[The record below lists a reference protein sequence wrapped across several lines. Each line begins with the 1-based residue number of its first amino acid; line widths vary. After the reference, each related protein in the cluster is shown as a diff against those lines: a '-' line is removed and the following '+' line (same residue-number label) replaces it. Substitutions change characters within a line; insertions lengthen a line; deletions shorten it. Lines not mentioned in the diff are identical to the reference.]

1 MNYSHQLQDDVLNS
15 YKRTS
20 SYATDA
26 IAHYDHFMKHMLPF
40 IVREYSKIEVPS
52 LDGKEK
58 QLVHLTN
65 VVVKKPSMD
74 ESDVTMRGVK
84 TGAFVPLTPMQARNR
99 GLTYSAHVF
108 VDIRHEEFSLNSE
121 GKWIP
126 KSEPN
131 IYREMPLFDMPV
143 MLRSEFCYLSVDASE
158 ECWMDL
164 GGYFIVRGNAKVL
177 QPQKVQRNN
186 MHLVK
191 GSKGVSV
198 DMDCRSRRDDE
209 KFRSTSTLYMH
220 LSGSP
225 PLMTVDIPFLKSS
238 LPVVAIF
245 RLLGVHSISEI
256 ESLLWDNNDD
266 VDGAGKRLFAYNYT
280 HPLMTAP
287 IEDILDLAGSVL
299 TIPEGGTEK
308 LRKQVI
314 QQVAGELLPH
324 MGFDDSQTTR
334 IKKLAYIS
342 IIVRRM
348 LDVFIGRA
356 EPDDRDFE
364 GHKSVQMSAGVLS
377 VMFRQQFAAMMKLLR
392 NRIYDRYKKGKH
404 LDISALLSDTLSRDV
419 LKAFS
424 EGEVT
429 VQKDASNAGTSV
441 IQIAQQVNPL
451 GIQTH
456 IQRVSTALPRD
467 GKYKQ
472 LRGVDPTQLFVFCP
486 TETPEGHGCGLL
498 QNLATFARVRVGT
511 PLKFV
516 EDAVLSLKST
526 KKMRKGYDLIRPFT
540 SMADVTK
547 KSTFVFVNSDPIG
560 LTDDAGEFVNAAR
573 KGRRSRQ
580 LPFDC
585 SIVCAAHGICISTDM
600 GVVTFPLLHLEAMHN
615 FSEAIEAS
623 KSGSEELWTAMC
635 RLNMIEYIDAYE
647 LLEYRVAFTPEEVQ
661 RSIERNDP
669 FKFTHMAVHP
679 SGFLG
684 SSASSVPWPDHDQ
697 APRVAYQAG
706 MVKQAISTPASNL
719 RDRMDLGYG
728 YELWYPQAPMADTAI
743 SRATG
748 MNDWPTGENLIIAI
762 APFGGW
768 SQEDS
773 IIRNRASIDRGSGRI
788 TVYRVFKATCR
799 KRGSGDIEVF
809 EHPMWKGKDMNLPKC
824 SGLRGGINYDKIGVD
839 GIPEEGTPLT
849 NGDVIIGRVANSAE
863 MIGDQMRSTRQ
874 DRSIVLTCEPSE
886 IYYVDKVMLTL
897 TKEGARSVRVRLR
910 SMRIPQEGDK
920 ISSRHGQKGTIGI
933 LLPEED
939 MPFVMAG
946 NNAGMRP
953 DAIINL
959 HR

>member
-1 MNYSHQLQDDVLNS
+1 MEYPIDLQDEVLKS
-15 YKRTS
+15 YKRTN

-26 IAHYDHFMKHMLPF
+26 INHYDHFMKHMLPF
-40 IVREYSKIEVPS
+40 IVREYSRIEVPS

-58 QLVHLTN
+58 QCVNLSN
-65 VVVKKPSMD
+65 VVIKKPCIEEFDLS
-74 ESDVTMRGVK
+74 MRGIK
-84 TGAFVPLTPMQARNR
+84 TGTVVPLKPMEARNR

-108 VDIRHEEFSLNSE
+108 VDIRHEEFVLKDD
-121 GKWIP
+121 KWVP
-126 KSEPN
+126 KAGAN
-131 IYREMPLFDMPV
+131 LYREMPLFDMPV
-143 MLRSEFCYLSVDASE
+143 MLRSEFCYLSDDASS

-164 GGYFIVRGNAKVL
+164 GGYFIVRGNAKVI

-191 GSKGVSV
+191 GVKGVSV

-225 PLMTVDIPFLKSS
+225 PLLTVDIPFLKTN
-238 LPVVAIF
+238 LPVIILF
-245 RLLGVHSISEI
+245 RLLGVHTVEEI
-256 ESLLWDNNDD
+256 DFLLWNNVDD
-266 VDGAGKRLFAYNYT
+266 IDLAGKRLFAYNYT
-280 HPLMTAP
+280 HPLMTAS

-299 TIPEGGTEK
+299 TVTDGGQEK
-308 LRKQVI
+308 LRRQVI
-314 QQVAGELLPH
+314 QQISGELLPH
-324 MGFDDSQTTR
+324 MGFDDSHLTR
-334 IKKLAYIS
+334 TKKLAYIC
-342 IIVRRM
+342 IIIRRM

-356 EPDDRDFE
+356 EADDRDFE

-404 LDISALLSDTLSRDV
+404 LDISSLLSDTLSRDV

-498 QNLATFARVRVGT
+498 QNLATFAKVRVGS

-516 EDAVLSLKST
+516 EDAVLSLKPL
-526 KKMRKGYDLIRPFT
+526 KKMKKGYDLIRPFK

-547 KSTFVFVNSDPIG
+547 QSTFIFVNSDPIG
-560 LTDDAGEFVNAAR
+560 VTDDAKEFILSAR
-573 KGRRSRQ
+573 QARRLKL

-585 SIVCAAHGICISTDM
+585 SIVCAPHGICISSDM
-600 GVVTFPLLHLEAMHN
+600 GVVMFPLLYLDTLHR
-615 FSEAIEAS
+615 FPEAIEAS
-623 KSGSEELWTAMC
+623 QCGSEELWSAMC

-647 LLEYRVAFTPEEVQ
+647 LLEYRVAFTIEEVIK
-661 RSIERNDP
+661 SKNDK
-669 FKFTHMAVHP
+669 FAFTHLAVHP

-684 SSASSVPWPDHDQ
+684 TCASSVPWPNHDQ

-719 RDRMDLGYG
+719 RDRMDLGYA
-728 YELWYPQAPMADTAI
+728 YELWYPQLPMADTAI
-743 SRATG
+743 ARASG
-748 MNDWPTGENLIIAI
+748 MNDWPMGENLMIAI
-762 APFGGW
+762 APYGGW

-773 IIRNRASIDRGSGRI
+773 IVRNKASVDRGSGRI

-799 KRGSGDIEVF
+799 KRGSGDVEVF
-809 EHPMWKGKDMNLPKC
+809 EHPMWKGKESTYAKC

-839 GIPEEGTPLT
+839 GTPEEGTPLR
-849 NGDVIIGRVANSAE
+849 NNDVIIGRVSNSTE
-863 MIGDQMRSTRQ
+863 IIGDQTRTIRQ
-874 DRSIVLTCEPSE
+874 DRSIILTCEPQE
-886 IYYVDKVMLTL
+886 VYYVDKVMLSL
-897 TKEGARSVRVRLR
+897 TKEGARTIRVRLR
-910 SMRIPQEGDK
+910 TTRIPQEGDK

-939 MPFVMAG
+939 MPYVMNG